1 MIYYIYAYL
10 DGLNDFIPVHESI
23 AKRVFNQSLQ
33 YGYFCEVRVRTH
45 NAKWKVKA
53 KL

>member
-1 MIYYIYAYL
+1 MIYYIYSYL
-10 DGLNDFIPVHESI
+10 AGINDFIPVHEDI
-23 AKRVFNQSLQ
+23 AKHEFIQALI
-33 YGYFCEVRVRTH
+33 YGYSCEVRVRTH